1 MNMELNIDPREVKRQ
16 VDEIRGFAREYQQ
29 MEDQMFADGR
39 DLDTK
44 WDGDAADKFGTK
56 MKNEEPNFDELYNIC
71 MQWCS
76 AIDESAD
83 DYSKTDNQVG
93 SSVSSRV

>member
-1 MNMELNIDPREVKRQ
+1 MGHELDINPREVKGK
-16 VDEIRGFAREYQQ
+16 VDEIRGFAQQYQA

-39 DLDTK
+39 ELDSN

-56 MKNEEPNFDELYNIC
+56 MKNEEPNFDELYKVC
-71 MQWCS
+71 MDWCN

-83 DYSKTDNQVG
+83 DYSKTDGQVG
-93 SSVSSRV
+93 GSVQSRF

>member
-1 MNMELNIDPREVKRQ
+1 MELSVDPRKVKTEVDDIRQ
-16 VDEIRGFAREYQQ
+16 FAREFQQ

-56 MKNEEPNFDELYNIC
+56 MKNEEANFDALYDVVV
-71 MQWCS
+71 QWC
-76 AIDESAD
+76 DEIEKSAD
-83 DYSKTDNQVG
+83 DYARTDGSVG
-93 SSVSSRV
+93 DIVSTRV

>member
-1 MNMELNIDPREVKRQ
+1 MELNIDPKQVKNH
-16 VDEIRGFAREYQQ
+16 VEELRGFARDYQQ

-44 WDGDAADKFGTK
+44 WDGDAADKFNTK
-56 MKNEEPNFDELYNIC
+56 MKNEEPNFNELYDIC
-71 MQWCS
+71 MQWCD

-83 DYSKTDNQVG
+83 DYSGTDRQLG
-93 SSVSSRV
+93 DSVQSRV